1 MKILLVDDHA
11 LFLEGL
17 RLLLKRGF
25 PDAQVVESG
34 SGREALRRLQEV
46 RPHFDLVILDLSMT
60 DLDGFEFLASA
71 ARLNIPTPVVIVSA
85 TTEPAYVDRA
95 LSAGALG
102 FIPKHAPPETLLQ
115 GIRQILYGTVYLPPA
130 LAQELRSWRRLRA
143 QGSFP
148 SRISSRQLDVLKLL
162 TEGLSNREIGER
174 LNILESTVKTHVTSL
189 LRMTNA
195 PNRTACI
202 LAARKL
208 GWIS

>member
-17 RLLLKRGF
+17 RLLLKRAF
-25 PDAQVVESG
+25 PDCQVIESG
-34 SGREALRRLQEV
+34 SGREALKRLQEAS
-46 RPHFDLVILDLSMT
+46 PGFDLVILDLAMS

-71 ARLNIPTPVVIVSA
+71 ARLNVPAPVVIVSA
-85 TTEPAYVDRA
+85 TTEPNYVDRA

-102 FIPKHAPPETLLQ
+102 YIPKHAPPETLLQ
-115 GIRQILYGTVYLPPA
+115 GIRQILYGSVYLPPA
-130 LAQELRSWRRLRA
+130 LAQELRAWRRLRA

-148 SRISSRQLDVLKLL
+148 ARISSRQLDVLRLL
-162 TEGLSNREIGER
+162 SEGLSNREIGDR
-174 LNILESTVKTHVTSL
+174 LDILESTVKTHVTSL